1 MNVFYINFMK
11 ILLIYEIYGIIT
23 SVMSD
28 IMSKIRIRHCLKK
41 ENEKIGNSCLGI
53 FRDNKII
60 YNDNNIT
67 TTLDINKLILTR
79 KNNEYE
85 INLYLLEEKANITIN
100 EGKMNLELKLL
111 NKEINENNIKIEYI
125 LNDEKIIYEL
135 EYEVI

>member
-1 MNVFYINFMK
+1 
-11 ILLIYEIYGIIT
+11 
-23 SVMSD
+23 
-28 IMSKIRIRHCLKK
+28 MSKIKIKYCLKK
-41 ENEKIGNSCLGI
+41 EIETLENNCLGI
-53 FRDNKII
+53 INDSRII

-67 TTLDINKLILTR
+67 TTIDINKLIITR

-85 INLYLLEEKANITIN
+85 INLYLLEEKANIIIN
-100 EGKMNLELKLL
+100 EGIMDLELKLL

>member
-1 MNVFYINFMK
+1 MK

-28 IMSKIRIRHCLKK
+28 IMGKIRIKHCLKK
-41 ENEKIGNSCLGI
+41 ENEKISNSCLGI

>member
-28 IMSKIRIRHCLKK
+28 IMGKIRIKHCLKK
-41 ENEKIGNSCLGI
+41 ENEKISNSCLGI

-60 YNDNNIT
+60 NKENNIT

-100 EGKMNLELKLL
+100 ELLMNLELKLL

>member
-1 MNVFYINFMK
+1 
-11 ILLIYEIYGIIT
+11 
-23 SVMSD
+23 
-28 IMSKIRIRHCLKK
+28 MSKIRIRHCLKK